1 MANVIKTLS
10 AGDITRK
17 ALSIL
22 HNNLVFCKT
31 INKEY
36 DDRFARS
43 GAKNG
48 GTLLIRE
55 PNEFSIRTGQTM
67 DTQDVEELTQTLTVA
82 TQMGVDVNF
91 SSVELTLSLDDF
103 AERILKPAMSRLA
116 AEVDKTVIAA
126 CYPYVNNLIPGAF
139 GTLPVLAD
147 VLSARAK
154 LAQGLS
160 PGTDRRLMCGSLE
173 TNSIITAGH
182 GIYAGQP
189 AAELSRQYSQGL
201 VGDVYGLK
209 FYESEM
215 TPTHTNGTRGTDCA
229 AAFSVNTSTTTTAI
243 ANGVA
248 TIRVSA
254 TASVSATTTWNA
266 GDVFTIAGVYDVNPE
281 TKVTLSHLKQWSV
294 IAQATGSAI
303 EISVSPT
310 PYSSGVRQNCAIV
323 AASVTASSVVVCSTT
338 AGSSGIPATAY
349 LHSLVYHKDAF
360 TMVTADLEMP
370 RGVDFAAR
378 EVFDGISLRIVRQY
392 DVVNDKFPCR
402 IDVLFG
408 QKTLRTGWAC
418 RLGS

>member
-1 MANVIKTLS
+1 MELTTPFEHE
-10 AGDITRK
+10 D
-17 ALSIL
+17 
-22 HNNLVFCKT
+22 
-31 INKEY
+31 

-67 DTQDVEELTQTLTVA
+67 NTQDVEEMTQTLTVA

-154 LAQGLS
+154 LAQGLT

-215 TPTHTNGTRGTDCA
+215 TPTHTNGTRGTDCT
-229 AAFSVNTSTTTTAI
+229 AAFSVLTSVTSTAM

-248 TIRVSA
+248 SVRISA
-254 TASVSATTTWNA
+254 TASVSATTKWHA
-266 GDVFTIAGVYDVNPE
+266 GDVFTIADIYDVNPE
-281 TKVTLSHLKQWSV
+281 TKARLPHLKQWSV
-294 IAQATGSAI
+294 IATVTGSAI
-303 EISVSPT
+303 TIEISPT
-310 PYSSGVRQNCAIV
+310 PYFDGVRQNCVKSTATVSAAII
-323 AASVTASSVVVCSTT
+323 CSTT
-338 AGSSGIPATAY
+338 AGSSGIPGTGY
-349 LHSLVYHKDAF
+349 THSLVYHKDAF
-360 TMVTADLEMP
+360 TLVTADLEIP
-370 RGVDFAAR
+370 KGVDFAER
-378 EVFDGISLRIVRQY
+378 EVFDGISLRVVRQY

-408 QKTLRTGWAC
+408 QKTVRPRWAC